1 MVNPAVAQKIKIFVI
16 CAAALFLAIYLG
28 SQIGGEHYRELVLGA
43 AIALLAA
50 VTLLSGRFYWV
61 LVIASSFLGGTFP
74 ILGGQFTPFQI
85 LMAIGVA
92 KFFVGDVALRHT
104 RLKVG
109 PRFDAFLIIGFMAV
123 LTWHGIHDR
132 FGMKFLGSSIWGGR
146 NYVNVFVGLAV
157 FAVIQTVPVST
168 KLWAR
173 LPYLVLVVTTFD
185 LVIGI
190 ITTVFPASIFKIYPF
205 YSAVSVAGIEEIVSG
220 ESVTGRIGAFGNFGF
235 ILILIVLASV
245 SLRRLLHPSNFR
257 SLVLLAVGGAT
268 VLYSGFRSA
277 VVNSFLGMLIVG
289 VRDLKGRVVF
299 LVLLIAISLGAVSF
313 VNSEIIRLPK
323 QVQRSLTFLPGNWDS
338 EMAQDAAASNEF
350 RQRVWTAW
358 TRQYFPVHPWIG
370 RGFGF
375 KSEWAQK
382 LTYQRNMYDT
392 VQTIETG
399 NIHNGFLASL
409 DAMGII
415 GTIFFVLWNL
425 RMLVR
430 TLRIPFNKDDPAGV
444 VLRFIALYLGVS
456 IISYWIGAQDV
467 GSFLPREFALAGVL
481 LLLQREDKVVAEA
494 PTPSSPKQGQRRGSQ
509 FAVAAKG

>member
-1 MVNPAVAQKIKIFVI
+1 MLNPAVAQKIKIFVI

-28 SQIGGEHYRELVLGA
+28 SEIGGEHYSELALGA
-43 AIALLAA
+43 VIVLLAA
-50 VTLLSGRFYWV
+50 VTLLTGRFYWV

-104 RLKVG
+104 RLKMG
-109 PRFDAFLIIGFMAV
+109 PRFDAFLMMGFMAV

-146 NYVNVFVGLAV
+146 HYVNVFVGLVA

-168 KLWAR
+168 KLWTK
-173 LPYLVLVVTTFD
+173 LPSAVLAVATFD

-190 ITTVFPASIFKIYPF
+190 LTTVFPASIYKIYPF

-235 ILILIVLASV
+235 ILILIVLTSV
-245 SLRRLLHPSNFR
+245 SLRRILHPSNFR
-257 SLVLLAVGGAT
+257 RLVMLGVGAMA

-277 VVNSFLGMLIVG
+277 VINSLLGGLIAG
-289 VRDLKGRVVF
+289 IRDLKGRVVVLAILLAIF
-299 LVLLIAISLGAVSF
+299 LAVLSF
-313 VNSEIIRLPK
+313 INSEIIPLPR
-323 QVQRSLTFLPGNWDS
+323 QVQRSLTFVPGNWDS

-350 RQRVWTAW
+350 RQRVWTMW
-358 TRQYFPVHPWIG
+358 TRQYFPVHPWLG

-382 LTYQRNMYDT
+382 LTYQKKMYDT
-392 VQTIETG
+392 IQVIETG

-409 DAMGII
+409 DALGII

-425 RMLVR
+425 RLLIR
-430 TLRIPFNKDDPAGV
+430 TLRIPFNKDDPAGM

-467 GSFLPREFALAGVL
+467 GSFLPREFILAGAFL
-481 LLLQREDKVVAEA
+481 HLQRQDKRAAETIA
-494 PTPSSPKQGQRRGSQ
+494 PLSRQQRQVTPN
-509 FAVAAKG
+509 AVAQFSG